1 MLFTKLL
8 RSLSISFLAAET
20 RKKNNTRNIS
30 IPPPLITLNV
40 STLSLPFQRHAYIQS
55 LQMSFFLLVISQLAR
70 NFYYKKGCELF
81 SFFVSSTQFNE
92 RAGREIERERR
103 VLQLEVTVFHYYRS
117 YFLSVLHMIPF
128 KIELSSIMIIN
139 FKLGSTGMNL
149 NPKGTSD
156 MYKYKSC

>member
-1 MLFTKLL
+1 MMLFTKLL

-30 IPPPLITLNV
+30 IPTLITLNV

-81 SFFVSSTQFNE
+81 FFFVSSTQFNE
-92 RAGREIERERR
+92 RAGREIDREKSF
-103 VLQLEVTVFHYYRS
+103 TIGSHSFP
-117 YFLSVLHMIPF
+117 FLSLIFPF
-128 KIELSSIMIIN
+128 
-139 FKLGSTGMNL
+139 GSTHD
-149 NPKGTSD
+149 PI
-156 MYKYKSC
+156 